1 MALTV
6 VPFFAPSPLI
16 QLYGKVAHFGAGY
29 GTLTSPSLSLCL
41 SADKALFLSYRFA
54 SMENVSDQLVYG
66 LIELAGRF
74 S

>member
-1 MALTV
+1 MALTA

-29 GTLTSPSLSLCL
+29 ATLTSPPLPFFRQSL
-41 SADKALFLSYRFA
+41 ALQLQIA